1 MRQPLL
7 LAMGAFFLVAP
18 TGGPTPVARGGFDAP
33 PVSLGPVVADDAA
46 GGGVLL
52 KVMNYNVKGLPW
64 PVTDG
69 RSAELAAIGDRL
81 RAMRTHGATPDVV
94 VLQEAFSSDARAIA
108 ARAGY
113 AYVAYGPGRDDV
125 APASGGQPMPTRYP
139 WRGEGYGAYLS
150 SGLVLMSDYPILG
163 ARRAAFPRTACAGY
177 DCLANKGVLLAR
189 IAVPGLPVPVEIM
202 TAHMNSRKPTRTP
215 IAHANEA
222 FVRQMAALDRFV
234 AANSDPRLP
243 MIFGADLNLD
253 SDPQRIA
260 ALRQSSARWSGG
272 GAGAA
277 ATFAICGKP
286 STRCRP
292 AIGFGAIAQSK
303 RNNDW
308 QLAFASAH
316 VMVRP
321 VSAAIRFA
329 PDPAGLALSDHQA
342 VLVSY
347 RLSVK
352 GHSSAALAQNAEGIK
367 RARPS

>member
-1 MRQPLL
+1 MRQTLL
-7 LAMGAFFLVAP
+7 LAIGAFFLAAP
-18 TGGPTPVARGGFDAP
+18 TGGSTPVAKDGFDAP
-33 PVSLGPVVADDAA
+33 PVSLAA
-46 GGGVLL
+46 SHSGGVSLR
-52 KVMNYNVKGLPW
+52 VMNYNVKGLPW
-64 PVTDG
+64 PVIDD
-69 RSAELAAIGDRL
+69 RSAELSAIGDRL
-81 RAMRTHGATPDVV
+81 RAMRLDGTAPDVV

-113 AYVAYGPGRDDV
+113 AHVAYGPSSNDL
-125 APASGGQPMPTRYP
+125 APADEERPMPARYP

-163 ARRAAFPRTACAGY
+163 TRRAAFPRTACAGY

-215 IAHANEA
+215 IPHANEA
-222 FVRQMAALDRFV
+222 FVRQMAALDRFL
-234 AANSDPRLP
+234 AANSDPSLP

-260 ALRQSSARWSGG
+260 ALRQSSTRWGEAEG
-272 GAGAA
+272 GAGSE

-286 STRCRP
+286 STRCHP
-292 AIGFGAIAQSK
+292 AVGFGAIAQGK

-308 QLAFASAH
+308 QLSFASSH

-321 VSAAIRFA
+321 MSAAIRFA

-342 VLVSY
+342 VLVTY
-347 RLSVK
+347 RLSVT
-352 GHSSAALAQNAEGIK
+352 GNSGAALTQNAQAMK
-367 RARPS
+367 RARSL